1 LVHRRSAF
9 EQLIGGILHQK
20 QEWFHGALDRDESVQ
35 RLETFSR
42 LGTNNQNDGLFLVRE
57 RVQAN
62 SFALCVF
69 YHSTVYH
76 YKLDMNKLGQLSIEN
91 GTRFEN
97 LLQVVDHYSRTA
109 DGLLCKL
116 EDPCPVSYF
125 RDSGGKNTMSAV
137 RHGPQRIHPI
147 EVTIT
152 GQLGECG
159 VYTTVSY
166 CVALFLC
173 GNSAIRTEATW
184 IPAIVQIASIR
195 SFSMLLGLLI
205 VPWP

>member
-35 RLETFSR
+35 RLEAYSR
-42 LGTNNQNDGLFLVRE
+42 LGSAESNNGLFLVRE

-62 SFALCVF
+62 SYALCV
-69 YHSTVYH
+69 YYQSTVYH

-91 GTRFEN
+91 GQRFEN

-116 EDPCPVSYF
+116 EDPCPVTYF
-125 RDSGGKNTMSAV
+125 RDGGKKNTLSAV
-137 RHGPQRIHPI
+137 RHGPQRINPA

-152 GQLGECG
+152 GELGKYIY
-159 VYTTVSY
+159 VLHLQT
-166 CVALFLC
+166 LK
-173 GNSAIRTEATW
+173 
-184 IPAIVQIASIR
+184 
-195 SFSMLLGLLI
+195 
-205 VPWP
+205 

>member
-1 LVHRRSAF
+1 MVHRRSAF

-20 QEWFHGALDRDESVQ
+20 QEWFHGALDREESIE
-35 RLETFSR
+35 RLETYSR
-42 LGTNNQNDGLFLVRE
+42 LGGHDSNSNNGLFLVRE

-69 YHSTVYH
+69 FHLTVYH

-91 GTRFEN
+91 GQRFEN

-125 RDSGGKNTMSAV
+125 RDSEKKNTLSAV
-137 RHGPQRIHPI
+137 RHGPQRINPL

-152 GQLGECG
+152 GQLGEYVVMILEYLFRKQEISCG
-159 VYTTVSY
+159 LTS
-166 CVALFLC
+166 
-173 GNSAIRTEATW
+173 
-184 IPAIVQIASIR
+184 
-195 SFSMLLGLLI
+195 
-205 VPWP
+205 